1 MPDTIRT
8 LAQLNTLFADLGP
21 VPVNTQ
27 DIRDLIISSMVH
39 GEIGSLAKAAIVL
52 GTGFQALDFNQAG
65 AVGRG
70 LTIDEANKW
79 IADIPVPMKAEVTLE
94 VSFNGAN
101 NQTYDF
107 SVFKDSGSGFAPIAR
122 LDDSERIINLSM
134 IGGCRVSAAIQLAAG
149 DKLQAGVRCNGQTF
163 TLRRGLLRVRRIGV
177 E

>member
-8 LAQLNTLFADLGP
+8 LAELNQQFADLGE

-27 DIRDLIISSMVH
+27 DIRDLMVSLMVH
-39 GEIGSLAKAAIVL
+39 GELGSLAKAAITL
-52 GTGFQALDFNQAG
+52 GTGFQALDFNQSG
-65 AVGRG
+65 AIERG
-70 LTIDEANKW
+70 ITVDTTNKW
-79 IADIPVPMKAEVTLE
+79 VTIPVSGKYELTFE

-107 SVFKDSGSGFAPIAR
+107 GVFKDSGAGFAAIVR
-122 LDDSERIINLSM
+122 MDDSERIVNAAM
-134 IGGCRVSAAIQLAAG
+134 IGGVKASCSMQLEAN